1 MAKTALISNIT
12 LSSSIGTIIKSAA
25 DASEWAHCFLNQ
37 PKNYS
42 DIKLA
47 NSSEDTGFELFN
59 SNIDADA
66 NGDEN
71 ANGHQN
77 VSGHADVNG
86 HANANGHADSNGEDD
101 FSSVDI
107 CDSYGQNRHGEHIS
121 YLHHSED
128 FKQFVL
134 PVKIASHSNTTL
146 SFVYEYLLDRTDN
159 LYTQTISANPGQL
172 VTDFN
177 IQVHVV
183 ENRPLKNV
191 KLDIPALGEID
202 QFYDDELNKNE
213 FSYDLKMN
221 FTEQFNS
228 FGQHG
233 YTGDFIISYDLT
245 EDIDIPVDLGT
256 KDDFF
261 VHFYNIPESRAMKS
275 IPKHVTFLLDI
286 SGRKELLV
294 KHNL

>member
-1 MAKTALISNIT
+1 M
-12 LSSSIGTIIKSAA
+12 KSRR
-25 DASEWAHCFLNQ
+25 
-37 PKNYS
+37 P
-42 DIKLA
+42 
-47 NSSEDTGFELFN
+47 
-59 SNIDADA
+59 
-66 NGDEN
+66 N
-71 ANGHQN
+71 ANGHTDTIEEHDLSQ
-77 VSGHADVNG
+77 
-86 HANANGHADSNGEDD
+86 
-101 FSSVDI
+101 VDI

-134 PVKIASHSNTTL
+134 PIKIASHSNTTL
-146 SFVYEYLLDRTDN
+146 SFVYEYILDRTDN
-159 LYTQTISANPGQL
+159 LYTQTISVNPGQL

-177 IQVHVV
+177 IKVHVV

-202 QFYDDELNKNE
+202 QFYDDELSKNE

-233 YTGDFIISYDLT
+233 YTGDFIVSYDLADDT
-245 EDIDIPVDLGT
+245 DIPVDLVT

-286 SGRKELLV
+286 SGKIRYNSQYFT
-294 KHNL
+294 HFIR